1 MVDINLNESEMVQV
15 TALITL
21 AVLAAVI
28 FLWAMSVYNG
38 LVRMRNMKDEAWS
51 GIDVQLK
58 RRVDLLPNL
67 VQTVKGYASHEQ
79 ATLLKVTEARSMI
92 NNAGDDPAKRM
103 EAENF
108 LTGALR
114 SLFAVAE
121 SYPDLKASQNFMHLQ
136 EQLSGLEDEIQ
147 MSRRYYNGTA
157 RDLNIAIQRFPA
169 VLIARQFGFSEAPFF
184 EVEDAAKVVPTV
196 SFVDTPAAQA
206 ASPAPEQPPRQA
218 GFESPQQPD
227 PGAPRDEKNKI
238 GF

>member
-1 MVDINLNESEMVQV
+1 MVQV

-21 AVLAAVI
+21 AVLAAAI
-28 FLWAMSVYNG
+28 ALWAMSVYNG
-38 LVRMRNMKDEAWS
+38 LIRLRNLKDEGWS

-58 RRVDLLPNL
+58 RRSDLIPNL
-67 VQTVKGYASHEQ
+67 VQTVKGYAAHEQ
-79 ATLLKVTEARSMI
+79 QTLLQVTEARSMV
-92 NNAGDDPAKRM
+92 NSAGDDPAKRM

-121 SYPDLKASQNFMHLQ
+121 SYPDLKANQNFMQLQ

-157 RDLNIAIQRFPA
+157 RDMNIAIQRFPA
-169 VLIARQFGFSEAPFF
+169 VLIARQFGFSEAPYF
-184 EVEDAAKVVPTV
+184 EVDEAAKANPVV
-196 SFVDTPAAQA
+196 SFGGAAANQAPA
-206 ASPAPEQPPRQA
+206 PAPEPRA
-218 GFESPQQPD
+218 RPVGFDGAQPD
-227 PGAPRDEKNKI
+227 AGEPRDEKKKI